1 MFTWLVYYYYKFY
14 IFVTKII
21 LETLLCNNITLHTF
35 YLKFKIYMKA
45 N

>member
-1 MFTWLVYYYYKFY
+1 MFTWLIYYYYNFF

-21 LETLLCNNITLHTF
+21 LETLLCKNITLRTF
-35 YLKFKIYMKA
+35 YLKFKIYMKT